1 MLAVFRCCRKAMQRK
16 PGWESINK
24 MKNYAFWTV
33 STALLSELK
42 RSGGR
47 EKHCDITL
55 FKKCVDAV
63 LRDVV

>member
-1 MLAVFRCCRKAMQRK
+1 MQRK

-33 STALLSELK
+33 STVLLSELK